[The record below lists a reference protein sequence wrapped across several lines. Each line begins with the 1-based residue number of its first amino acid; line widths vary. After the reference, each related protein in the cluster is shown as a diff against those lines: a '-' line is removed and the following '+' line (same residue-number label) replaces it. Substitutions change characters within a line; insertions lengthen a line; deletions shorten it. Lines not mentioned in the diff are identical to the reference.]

1 MKDDY
6 NLPRQLLICK
16 KIRSK
21 SNHRKKMSSVITK
34 HGRVISFG
42 WNIQKSHPKY
52 ADGNKYY
59 SVHAEINALIK
70 NTTNPIGATIYV
82 YREVE
87 GIPAMAKPCNNCLA
101 VIIEAGIKRIIYT
114 VSYYPYYEE
123 INL

>member
-1 MKDDY
+1 MDNY

-16 KIRSK
+16 KLRLR

-34 HGRVISFG
+34 HGKLVSFG

-52 ADGNKYY
+52 ADGKKSY
-59 SVHAEINALIK
+59 SLHAEINAIIRN
-70 NTTNPIGATIYV
+70 NTNAFGATIYV
-82 YREVE
+82 YREIN

-101 VIIEAGIKRIIYT
+101 AIIESGIKKIVYS